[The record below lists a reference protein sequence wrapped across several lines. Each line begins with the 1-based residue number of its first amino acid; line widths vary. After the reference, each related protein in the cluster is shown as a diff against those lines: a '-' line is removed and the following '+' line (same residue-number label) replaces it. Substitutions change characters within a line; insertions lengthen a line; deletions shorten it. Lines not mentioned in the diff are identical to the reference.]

1 MTLIIELDLD
11 NVKLNQY
18 ALYLGQVITFENCRQ
33 DGQTQTTD
41 QLLYGHHKVV
51 GKKR

>member
-1 MTLIIELDLD
+1 MTLTIELDLD
-11 NVKLNQY
+11 NVKLNQH
-18 ALYLGQVITFENCRQ
+18 AIYLGQVITFEICCR

-41 QLLYGHHKVV
+41 QLLYRHHKVV